1 MQLILDGA
9 ARWVVLDAKVAGSVR
24 CDRIVA
30 HESLAEA
37 ALIGGVLEN
46 WQRVVVFAVV
56 IQQELAE
63 GDARNTGFA
72 VFRKDFFWSVNI
84 PAEHLRVQIFNV
96 ITFGEL
102 LELVVGV
109 AFGIVKFADEEG
121 NANHQG
127 ANANHG

>member
-30 HESLAEA
+30 HESFAEA

-46 WQRVVVFAVV
+46 RQRVVVLAVV

-63 GDARNTGFA
+63 GDARNTGFT
-72 VFRKDFFWSVNI
+72 VFRKDFFWRVNI
-84 PAEHLRVQIFNV
+84 FAEHLRVQIFNV
-96 ITFGEL
+96 ITLGEL

-109 AFGIVKFADEEG
+109 GFGIVKFADEEG